1 MKAGYTLYAPNEF
14 ILWHLWNR
22 GYRKQIRVDLNQE
35 GIARK
40 LHNIAVTEAAETRKL
55 RRIMLG
61 DKDYRRYFDE
71 KFGIDLLGR

>member
-22 GYRKQIRVDLNQE
+22 GYRKQLRVDLNQE
-35 GIARK
+35 GIISK
-40 LHNIAVTEAAETRKL
+40 LNSIGFKGEAEERIL
-55 RRIMLG
+55 RRKMLA
-61 DKDYRRYFDE
+61 DKQYRRYFDE